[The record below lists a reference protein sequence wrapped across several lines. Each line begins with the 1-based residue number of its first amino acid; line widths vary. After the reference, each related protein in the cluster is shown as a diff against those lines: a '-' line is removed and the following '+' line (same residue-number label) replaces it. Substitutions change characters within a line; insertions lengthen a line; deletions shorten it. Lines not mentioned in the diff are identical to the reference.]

1 MSVGGSPRPNRRKA
15 WALGRWL
22 ALAVTLNEFEEIRRK
37 FGKIGQGFMNHD
49 RFRGGGS
56 GRRAPRGTL
65 GRNALALHQ
74 KDRLV
79 VFSPQHGVVALKEHD
94 GWSIREEE
102 GKGKINMVIFE
113 TTHLKHKTRDSTAAF
128 TQKPL
133 TMGGRSV

>member
-56 GRRAPRGTL
+56 GRRAPRRTL

-74 KDRLV
+74 EDRLV
-79 VFSPQHGVVALKEHD
+79 VFAAQHGVVALKEHG
-94 GWSIREEE
+94 GWGLRSGE
-102 GKGKINMVIFE
+102 GGGKINVVIFD
-113 TTHLKHKTRDSTAAF
+113 TTHLQHKPPTRTA
-128 TQKPL
+128 
-133 TMGGRSV
+133 